1 MADLFYPMET
11 EVVLVSYIFHD
22 YDLNMIYED
31 TVLNIV
37 KIHKHLGIYL
47 SAKAYRFYNSFCF

>member
-1 MADLFYPMET
+1 MKT
-11 EVVLVSYIFHD
+11 EVVLVLYIFHD
-22 YDLNMIYED
+22 YDLNMIYDD